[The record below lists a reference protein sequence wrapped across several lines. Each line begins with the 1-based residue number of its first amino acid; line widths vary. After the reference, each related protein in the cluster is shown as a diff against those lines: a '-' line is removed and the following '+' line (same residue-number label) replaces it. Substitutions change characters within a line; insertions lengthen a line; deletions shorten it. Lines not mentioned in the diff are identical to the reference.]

1 MIKAKGLKITV
12 IKELMTSI
20 SEEMNSLI
28 ENLVG
33 NTIEFDTSLF
43 DYYVKDNLGIF
54 VPILDRTGKQ
64 SIKRL

>member
-20 SEEMNSLI
+20 SEEKNSLI

-33 NTIEFDTSLF
+33 NTI
-43 DYYVKDNLGIF
+43 
-54 VPILDRTGKQ
+54 
-64 SIKRL
+64 